1 MDANT
6 QGTVRRYR
14 RKFRPRN
21 TALPTITGN
30 PTTAISGQILTC
42 LPGTWTNPTTTPPS
56 SLSYKY
62 QWVSQDGSSLASAS
76 SANTYTVAA
85 GDSGKKIQCI
95 VIASNSAYPGAP
107 ARTAAVTIT

>member
-21 TALPTITGN
+21 TALPTITG
-30 PTTAISGQILTC
+30 TAIVGQILTC

-76 SANTYTVAA
+76 STNTYTVAE
-85 GDSGKKIQCI
+85 GDLGKKIQCI

-107 ARTAAVTIT
+107 ARTARTAAVTIT